1 MTAVTYELIKTDPRT
16 KARRG
21 RVTTPHGTIETP
33 VFMPVGTAATVK
45 AMRPEQVE
53 ETGAE
58 IILSNTY
65 HLYLRP
71 GHEIVGEAG
80 GLHRFMNWNKSILTD
95 SGGFQVFSLGA
106 MRKIS
111 EEGVQFRSHIDG
123 SKHML
128 TPEKSMEIQNAL
140 GSDIIMA
147 FDECAP
153 YPADRQY
160 VKDSLERTTRWLK
173 RCKDYHKNTEKQS
186 LFGIMQ
192 GGMYADLRKQ
202 SAEEIVELDLPGY
215 AIGGLSVGE
224 PKPLMYEM
232 LDGCVDYLPKEKP
245 RYLMGVGSPDCLFEG
260 VERGIDMF
268 DCVLPTRIARHGM
281 AMTSVGRVNIK
292 NAKYERDFTA
302 LDPNCDCSYM
312 QELFESVPASPF
324 QSGRDTVLDAYD
336 EPQYTFPGEYHE
348 EYQEI
353 NRGRQIPRIRKRILR
368 QLREVLIYGYL
379 QRQSDLRR
387 LRLSGGTL

>member
-1 MTAVTYELIKTDPRT
+1 MAAVTYELIKKDSRT

-21 RVTTPHGTIETP
+21 RVNTPHGPIETP
-33 VFMPVGTAATVK
+33 VFMPVGTAGTVK
-45 AMRPEQVE
+45 AMKPEEVRDM
-53 ETGAE
+53 GAQ
-58 IILSNTY
+58 IILGNTY

-71 GHEIVGEAG
+71 GHEVVKAAG
-80 GLHRFMNWNKSILTD
+80 GLHKFMNWERAILTD

-111 EEGVQFRSHIDG
+111 EEGVEFRSHIDG

-128 TPEKSMEIQNAL
+128 SPEKSMEIQNAL
-140 GSDIIMA
+140 GSDIMMA

-153 YPADRQY
+153 YPADRNY
-160 VKDSLERTTRWLK
+160 VKNSLERTTRWLK
-173 RCKDYHKNTEKQS
+173 RCKEYHKNTEQQS

-192 GGMYADLRKQ
+192 GGMYKDLRKQ

-224 PKPLMYEM
+224 PKEIMYEVM
-232 LDGCVDYLPKEKP
+232 DDCVDYLPADKP

-281 AMTSVGRVNIK
+281 AMTSQGRVNIK
-292 NAKYERDFTA
+292 NAKYERDFTP
-302 LDPNCDCSYM
+302 LDPNCDCYTCRNYSKAYLRH
-312 QELFESVPASPF
+312 LFKS
-324 QSGRDTVLDAYD
+324 D
-336 EPQYTFPGEYHE
+336 EILSAMLMTTHNLHFLVNTMAG
-348 EYQEI
+348 
-353 NRGRQIPRIRKRILR
+353 IRKAIEEDRFL
-368 QLREVLIYGYL
+368 EYKKEFYDSYG
-379 QRQSDLRR
+379 RF
-387 LRLSGGTL
+387 